1 MVVRADLVEKG
12 RRKEAL
18 ARGRSSLGRRGGRHE
33 GFLWGRTGPC
43 EGLGRWWLMGYKHL
57 LIHPVCRAVRFLSA
71 YCVFGASGLV
81 CRELG
86 GAGAQMVN
94 RGTTRILHP
103 DRSWEGMKS
112 YPEDGE

>member
-1 MVVRADLVEKG
+1 M
-12 RRKEAL
+12 
-18 ARGRSSLGRRGGRHE
+18 
-33 GFLWGRTGPC
+33 
-43 EGLGRWWLMGYKHL
+43 
-57 LIHPVCRAVRFLSA
+57 
-71 YCVFGASGLV
+71 FGASGLV

-94 RGTTRILHP
+94 RGATRILHP